1 MENLMT
7 HFNFL
12 SPLFSLKAMK
22 RIRRKNCNRMKNVK
36 QTVQTKIHSFKRLM
50 PAQGCVDHT
59 INNLILLQY
68 WLKLRNKLREG
79 VNPQQSFNVK
89 LVPQE
94 KTAYTKYNNYL
105 WVVVKY
111 YYPINPRGH

>member
-1 MENLMT
+1 
-7 HFNFL
+7 
-12 SPLFSLKAMK
+12 
-22 RIRRKNCNRMKNVK
+22 
-36 QTVQTKIHSFKRLM
+36 M
-50 PAQGCVDHT
+50 PAQGRVYHT

-105 WVVVKY
+105 WVVVIKVLL
-111 YYPINPRGH
+111 PNQSKRTLSKRKQ

>member
-1 MENLMT
+1 
-7 HFNFL
+7 
-12 SPLFSLKAMK
+12 
-22 RIRRKNCNRMKNVK
+22 
-36 QTVQTKIHSFKRLM
+36 M
-50 PAQGCVDHT
+50 PAQGCVDLT

-105 WVVVKY
+105 WVVVSITTQSIQEGIEQKKTMMLL
-111 YYPINPRGH
+111 

>member
-1 MENLMT
+1 
-7 HFNFL
+7 
-12 SPLFSLKAMK
+12 
-22 RIRRKNCNRMKNVK
+22 
-36 QTVQTKIHSFKRLM
+36 M

-94 KTAYTKYNNYL
+94 KTTYTKYNNYL
-105 WVVVKY
+105 WVVVSITTQSIQEGIEQKKTMMLL
-111 YYPINPRGH
+111 

>member
-1 MENLMT
+1 
-7 HFNFL
+7 
-12 SPLFSLKAMK
+12 
-22 RIRRKNCNRMKNVK
+22 
-36 QTVQTKIHSFKRLM
+36 M

-68 WLKLRNKLREG
+68 WLKLRKKLREG

-94 KTAYTKYNNYL
+94 KTACTKYNNYL
-105 WVVVKY
+105 WVVVSITTQSIQEGIEQKKTMMLL
-111 YYPINPRGH
+111 

>member
-1 MENLMT
+1 
-7 HFNFL
+7 
-12 SPLFSLKAMK
+12 MK
-22 RIRRKNCNRMKNVK
+22 RIRGKNCNRRKNVK

-105 WVVVKY
+105 WVVVSITTQSIQEGIEQKKTMMLL
-111 YYPINPRGH
+111 

>member
-1 MENLMT
+1 
-7 HFNFL
+7 
-12 SPLFSLKAMK
+12 
-22 RIRRKNCNRMKNVK
+22 
-36 QTVQTKIHSFKRLM
+36 M
-50 PAQGCVDHT
+50 PAQSCVDHT

-105 WVVVKY
+105 WVVVSITTQSIQEGIEQKKTMMLL
-111 YYPINPRGH
+111 

>member
-1 MENLMT
+1 
-7 HFNFL
+7 
-12 SPLFSLKAMK
+12 
-22 RIRRKNCNRMKNVK
+22 
-36 QTVQTKIHSFKRLM
+36 M

-105 WVVVKY
+105 WVVVSITTQSIQEGIEQKKTMMLL
-111 YYPINPRGH
+111 

>member
-1 MENLMT
+1 
-7 HFNFL
+7 
-12 SPLFSLKAMK
+12 
-22 RIRRKNCNRMKNVK
+22 
-36 QTVQTKIHSFKRLM
+36 M

-68 WLKLRNKLREG
+68 WLKLGKKLREG

-105 WVVVKY
+105 WVVVSITTQSIQEGIEQKKTMMLL
-111 YYPINPRGH
+111 

>member
-1 MENLMT
+1 
-7 HFNFL
+7 
-12 SPLFSLKAMK
+12 
-22 RIRRKNCNRMKNVK
+22 
-36 QTVQTKIHSFKRLM
+36 M
-50 PAQGCVDHT
+50 PGQGCVDHT

-111 YYPINPRGH
+111 YYPINPRGHWAKENNDAFMNIRFYFLWNYLAFGLMYMVYLGISELIAIIND

>member
-1 MENLMT
+1 
-7 HFNFL
+7 
-12 SPLFSLKAMK
+12 
-22 RIRRKNCNRMKNVK
+22 
-36 QTVQTKIHSFKRLM
+36 M

-59 INNLILLQY
+59 INNLMLLQY

-105 WVVVKY
+105 WVVVSITTQSIQEGIEQKKTMMLL
-111 YYPINPRGH
+111 

>member
-1 MENLMT
+1 
-7 HFNFL
+7 
-12 SPLFSLKAMK
+12 
-22 RIRRKNCNRMKNVK
+22 
-36 QTVQTKIHSFKRLM
+36 M

-105 WVVVKY
+105 WVVVSITTQSIQEGIEQKKTM
-111 YYPINPRGH
+111 ILL